1 MPKIHFVELGQT
13 IDAPNG
19 TTLLQAIHRTGLGV
33 DAPCGG
39 HGKCGKCKVIADGR
53 EVLACQYAVDADV
66 SVILPQRLSSRI
78 LHEGQNVEI
87 PLDPLKPGYLAAFDI
102 GTTTVV
108 CYLLSPDGEEVATA
122 SMQNPQCTFGADVMT
137 RIRYAINGGL
147 ETLSTLIENGMGQL
161 LEECCRKAGIG
172 QAQIGVISVVG
183 NPCMQQLFLGLPVN
197 NLAAVPFSP
206 VLTEAGVQ
214 NAEKYFPACKNAVLL
229 TVPDLSGYVGADT
242 MGCILATKMYEV
254 DDTVL
259 LVDIGTNGEMV
270 LCHKGRMTACST
282 AAGPALEGAG
292 IRFGMRETAGA
303 IDKVWMEDGQ
313 IRCSVIG
320 GGEAVGICGSGIVDA
335 VAVLLQEKRINH
347 RGRMNAAEEMDG
359 QRIVRLT
366 ENVYLTQED
375 IRQVQLAKGAIAAGI
390 RLMCEHL
397 GITVGDIRRCI
408 LAGAFGTFLN
418 PENACRIG
426 LLPEELSGKITAAG
440 NLAGVGAKMLALN
453 QGQLRLS
460 QELLNRVE
468 FLELAQLPTFQRTF
482 AKCMGF

>member
-1 MPKIHFVELGQT
+1 
-13 IDAPNG
+13 
-19 TTLLQAIHRTGLGV
+19 
-33 DAPCGG
+33 
-39 HGKCGKCKVIADGR
+39 
-53 EVLACQYAVDADV
+53 
-66 SVILPQRLSSRI
+66 
-78 LHEGQNVEI
+78 
-87 PLDPLKPGYLAAFDI
+87 
-102 GTTTVV
+102 
-108 CYLLSPDGEEVATA
+108 
-122 SMQNPQCTFGADVMT
+122 
-137 RIRYAINGGL
+137 
-147 ETLSTLIENGMGQL
+147 
-161 LEECCRKAGIG
+161 
-172 QAQIGVISVVG
+172 
-183 NPCMQQLFLGLPVN
+183 VN

-242 MGCILATKMYEV
+242 MGCILATKMYEAE
-254 DDTVL
+254 DTVL

-292 IRFGMRETAGA
+292 IRFGMRGTAGA

-347 RGRMNAAEEMDG
+347 RGRLNAAEEMDG

-397 GITVGDIRRCI
+397 GITAGDIRRCI

-426 LLPEELSGKITAAG
+426 LLPEELDGKITAAG

-453 QGQLRLS
+453 QGQLQLS